1 MFIKIFNAH
10 AVETRKIDFMVVART
25 KQEAAKRVANI
36 LDTPDLIDNMNV
48 KSSIAFQLS
57 ENEDSCPYDDEEE
70 CLFDELY

>member
-1 MFIKIFNAH
+1 MKMFNAH
-10 AVETRKIDFMVVART
+10 AVETRKVDFMVVART

-48 KSSIAFQLS
+48 ESSVAFQLS

-70 CLFDELY
+70 YLFDELY

>member
-1 MFIKIFNAH
+1 MKIFNAH
-10 AVETRKIDFMVVART
+10 AVETRKADFMVVART

-48 KSSIAFQLS
+48 ERSVAFQLS